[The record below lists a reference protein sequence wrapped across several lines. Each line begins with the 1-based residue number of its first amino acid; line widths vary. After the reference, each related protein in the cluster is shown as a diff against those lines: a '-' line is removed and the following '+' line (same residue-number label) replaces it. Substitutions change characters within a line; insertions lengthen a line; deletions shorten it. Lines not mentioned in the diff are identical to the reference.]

1 MVLLDRYM
9 NRNVSNTENLP
20 PTVRAFTKRG
30 TPTLRSNVHCRRVS
44 ASAFARTQY
53 LQAQKL
59 THAAK
64 VKVRRVARYS
74 ITVPVATPE
83 PKTST
88 PSPTTVPVT
97 LPRVLPRQPFQEIPL
112 SALAQFG
119 AHTNVEYLRD
129 SLPEF
134 SSSFVSGLLAVKT
147 SAITTPTWPKE
158 LEVSVNAPAGAILP
172 SHLLAIYR
180 QPPTKEGEKP
190 VPPTQVTVHPVHSL
204 ILAANCARI
213 PVLEPSEPIRSS
225 PFKTTLPVKPL
236 GLPAPESFPLLQ
248 MYLYT
253 KRQQS
258 LQTSLLPVGC
268 VLPPSLHPEAQ
279 TSPEEHTQAVL
290 EAARHLAQTY
300 TAHALLQSIHKV
312 MSLWQNV
319 RALGIFDAGVWGV
332 MDGVWELLLEALSMS
347 TRQTPLKSA

>member
-1 MVLLDRYM
+1 MSHQSNYFQHATGYIRPTWFCPDSLTFLVTASSRLFLTNFSITMVLLDRYM

-88 PSPTTVPVT
+88 ASPTTVPVT

-119 AHTNVEYLRD
+119 AHSNVEYLRD

-134 SSSFVSGLLAVKT
+134 SSS
-147 SAITTPTWPKE
+147 
-158 LEVSVNAPAGAILP
+158 
-172 SHLLAIYR
+172 
-180 QPPTKEGEKP
+180 
-190 VPPTQVTVHPVHSL
+190 
-204 ILAANCARI
+204 
-213 PVLEPSEPIRSS
+213 
-225 PFKTTLPVKPL
+225 
-236 GLPAPESFPLLQ
+236 
-248 MYLYT
+248 
-253 KRQQS
+253 
-258 LQTSLLPVGC
+258 
-268 VLPPSLHPEAQ
+268 
-279 TSPEEHTQAVL
+279 
-290 EAARHLAQTY
+290 
-300 TAHALLQSIHKV
+300 
-312 MSLWQNV
+312 
-319 RALGIFDAGVWGV
+319 
-332 MDGVWELLLEALSMS
+332 
-347 TRQTPLKSA
+347 

>member
-1 MVLLDRYM
+1 MVLLDRHM
-9 NRNVSNTENLP
+9 NRNVSNSENLP
-20 PTVRAFTKRG
+20 PTLRAFTKRG

-74 ITVPVATPE
+74 IPVPVATPE

-88 PSPTTVPVT
+88 ASPTTFPVT

-119 AHTNVEYLRD
+119 AHSNVEYLRD

-190 VPPTQVTVHPVHSL
+190 APPTQVTVHPVHSL

-213 PVLEPSEPIRSS
+213 PVLEPTETIHSS
-225 PFKTTLPVKPL
+225 FKTTLPVKPL

-258 LQTSLLPVGC
+258 LQTALLPVGC
-268 VLPPSLHPEAQ
+268 VLPPSLHPEAP

-290 EAARHLAQTY
+290 EAAQHLAQTY

-347 TRQTPLKSA
+347 TRQTPLK

>member
-225 PFKTTLPVKPL
+225 PFKTTLP
-236 GLPAPESFPLLQ
+236 
-248 MYLYT
+248 
-253 KRQQS
+253 RQQS